1 MTADAVRAF
10 VGRVAPFDHPDAPV
24 VTTVVVDGAEFGLT
38 ARTARAFAEALH
50 RYADPEDR
58 GRCPDCGGVLD
69 RDLRCVS
76 CGRVDGIFGATVADW
91 IALDRDSD
99 QGVRDRPSD

>member
-10 VGRVAPFDHPDAPV
+10 VARVAPYDAPDAPV
-24 VTTVVVDGAEFGLT
+24 AATVVVDGEEFAMT

-50 RYADPEDR
+50 RYTDPEDR
-58 GRCPDCGGVLD
+58 GRCPECGGVLD
-69 RDLRCVS
+69 HHLRCVS

-91 IALDRDSD
+91 TQR
-99 QGVRDRPSD
+99 RPGPGDTA